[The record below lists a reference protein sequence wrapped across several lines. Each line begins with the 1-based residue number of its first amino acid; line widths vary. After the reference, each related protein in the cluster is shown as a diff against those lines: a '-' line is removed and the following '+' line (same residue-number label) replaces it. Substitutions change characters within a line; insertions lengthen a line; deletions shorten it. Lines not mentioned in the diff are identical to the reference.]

1 MRMNIACPREL
12 VRDGMERL
20 KRGVEEYEKYLLTLC

>member
-12 VRDGMERL
+12 VQDRMERL
-20 KRGVEEYEKYLLTLC
+20 RRGVEEYEKYL